1 MGVKK
6 GSPRPK
12 SNKQRA
18 GVFKTPTAVHENEED
33 LEETLEV
40 VAHYY
45 HRGWSEWQIKRQ
57 LEQERGISVGQMTVH
72 RYIEKLRKRWQKP
85 VADERTAFVNRM
97 TERIE
102 VLIREAYMALE
113 LSKGKERTVTKE
125 YIPPLK
131 GRPPAEE
138 GSEVPSEL
146 RRAAEKVAD
155 SVDGD
160 CTIDHRMRKLKLHAK
175 KVTEKERL
183 PAVQYMAIIKDC
195 FDMLN
200 DLHGAYA
207 PKEAKLTVGGDDGKK
222 VLDWTVHANALP
234 PARNIQEELD
244 AIREQLSV
252 EDAEVLDSKPLPQ
265 EPKKG
270 KKK

>member
-1 MGVKK
+1 M
-6 GSPRPK
+6 
-12 SNKQRA
+12 
-18 GVFKTPTAVHENEED
+18 FKTPSAAHENEED

-72 RYIEKLRKRWQKP
+72 RYIVKLRERWRKP
-85 VADERTAFVNRM
+85 VNDERTSFVNRM

-113 LSKGKERTVTKE
+113 LSKKNGRTLTKE
-125 YIPPLK
+125 YSPPLSLK
-131 GRPPAEE
+131 GRKPEE
-138 GSEVPSEL
+138 EETEVPSEL

-160 CTIDHRMRKLKLHAK
+160 CTIDHRMRKLKLQAK
-175 KVTEKERL
+175 KVTERERL
-183 PAVQYMAIIKDC
+183 PAVQYMTIIKDC
-195 FDMLN
+195 LDMLN

-207 PKEAKLTVGGDDGKK
+207 PKEAKLTVGNSDGKK

-234 PARNIQEELD
+234 PGRNIEEELK
-244 AIREQLSV
+244 AIKEQMSV
-252 EDAEVLDSKPLPQ
+252 EDAEVIETTPLPQ

-270 KKK
+270 KAK